1 MEMAEEAPQT
11 TDSPTNSGIIAKAH
25 AIKKLDVDPQIVKI
39 LAQSQEDYA
48 ALDAR
53 ILAPPY
59 DPLRLYSL
67 SFTNNTLLQAI
78 SVMEVNIDGTGHQIA
93 HRDGEEAGNEGK
105 IAEIRGFFSET
116 YPNRSITTIRRK
128 LRVDMETLGYG
139 FLEIIRNVGGQISL
153 INHVDAA
160 YIRLLRLGAEV
171 DLEKSV
177 YRNGQEVPVRIR
189 AAERIFVKI
198 AEKEV
203 FRHYSKGYVPYKK
216 YYKEFGSKRRL
227 DADTGRWED
236 EQEVKNNATELLMF
250 KVHEDSESPYGMP
263 RWINNT
269 PSVLGS
275 RSAEEYNLEFFDSGG
290 LPPVLLMLQGASLDT
305 EARQQLLDYL
315 AGKAKNK
322 HRGLFLEMFSNSG
335 DINATAKSSVTVER
349 FGHERMAD
357 AMFMKYDESTARH
370 VRTAFRLPDLYFGL
384 NQNYN
389 YACYDED
396 TETLTDQGW
405 IKRSEYKEGMK
416 VAQVDP
422 ETAEMSFVS
431 PSGLSVYDVQDVD
444 MYHFKNGYA
453 DICVTP
459 KHRMLWTPSD
469 SNKGDQSWRITPVEE
484 MSSNVRVRATV
495 EWPDRERLTEF
506 HVPYVRP
513 LNNFGAKYDMPLKLP
528 AEDFLELLG
537 WLVSDGHVA
546 PKTYVG
552 VTQKVTRYLGEIRKL
567 AKRMPPSVHTYEI
580 PGGASDDMVKVCFG
594 NYSLHRWAK
603 EAIGKGLSKRLPQW
617 VLNLPKDQ
625 LQILFD
631 AMMKGDGT
639 TGPKGTSY
647 CTISDTLKNQFQE
660 LALKLGYRTKV
671 SISRSGSFTG
681 GEGSP
686 IYRIH
691 LTRKGRTTLRTH
703 NLERIPYSGKV
714 HCFTVPTGVYVTR
727 RNGCVAI
734 QGNTAHV
741 ATMAAEAQVFR
752 VEREEF
758 DEMLNTTIMKE
769 IAPDYLYKSNE
780 ITLNDVDK
788 QLRALD
794 LAGKQTNVS
803 RKDLLEAISEVTHLN
818 LEEMRDGEMP
828 FIPPGAAQV
837 ASPPN
842 MEGAGSQD
850 PNATANTN
858 AGGSHQM

>member
-1 MEMAEEAPQT
+1 MAEEAPQT

-93 HRDGEEAGNEGK
+93 HRDGEEAGNESK

-236 EQEVKNNATELLMF
+236 EQEVKNDATELLMF

-305 EARQQLLDYL
+305 EAREQLLDYL

-389 YACYDED
+389 YA
-396 TETLTDQGW
+396 
-405 IKRSEYKEGMK
+405 
-416 VAQVDP
+416 
-422 ETAEMSFVS
+422 
-431 PSGLSVYDVQDVD
+431 
-444 MYHFKNGYA
+444 
-453 DICVTP
+453 
-459 KHRMLWTPSD
+459 
-469 SNKGDQSWRITPVEE
+469 
-484 MSSNVRVRATV
+484 
-495 EWPDRERLTEF
+495 
-506 HVPYVRP
+506 
-513 LNNFGAKYDMPLKLP
+513 
-528 AEDFLELLG
+528 
-537 WLVSDGHVA
+537 
-546 PKTYVG
+546 
-552 VTQKVTRYLGEIRKL
+552 
-567 AKRMPPSVHTYEI
+567 
-580 PGGASDDMVKVCFG
+580 
-594 NYSLHRWAK
+594 
-603 EAIGKGLSKRLPQW
+603 
-617 VLNLPKDQ
+617 
-625 LQILFD
+625 
-631 AMMKGDGT
+631 
-639 TGPKGTSY
+639 
-647 CTISDTLKNQFQE
+647 
-660 LALKLGYRTKV
+660 
-671 SISRSGSFTG
+671 
-681 GEGSP
+681 
-686 IYRIH
+686 
-691 LTRKGRTTLRTH
+691 
-703 NLERIPYSGKV
+703 
-714 HCFTVPTGVYVTR
+714 
-727 RNGCVAI
+727 
-734 QGNTAHV
+734 TAHV

-769 IAPDYLYKSNE
+769 IAPEYLYKSNE

-858 AGGSHQM
+858 AGGSHQT